1 MGSSVKRLKEE
12 IILAKKKCGGCGIIL
27 QSEDKDIPGYL
38 PENKIKEA
46 HPVCQRCFKIKNYGA
61 YMPVSLT
68 DADYKKEVTTLLRAM
83 DIVIVLVD
91 VIDFEGS
98 FDAEIISVIKNKKF
112 ILAVNKIDLVPG
124 RKHPAEITNWLKGR
138 LFHAGITPADIVM
151 MSTKTN
157 YGVNGVIRKLRY
169 FLPKGGNVAVIGATN
184 VGKSSLINGLF
195 GKNTVTVSKY
205 PGTTL
210 KTVKFQLP
218 KTQTF
223 IHDTPGLIPKGRIS
237 DMVCESCN
245 LKIVP
250 SSEISRKT
258 FKLPYDRVFM
268 FGGLAW
274 MRILTNYET
283 NPIFTAYAS
292 KEVPFHETNV
302 DKVETI
308 LKDKIGDFLTPPCDS
323 CKDEYYAKEWKT
335 EVLEIEEKEELVFK
349 GLGWITV
356 KRGPL
361 KVEVHVPKDA
371 ELIIRDAF
379 VEPKRASNEESYDD

>member
-1 MGSSVKRLKEE
+1 M
-12 IILAKKKCGGCGIIL
+12 
-27 QSEDKDIPGYL
+27 
-38 PENKIKEA
+38 ENR
-46 HPVCQRCFKIKNYGA
+46 VL
-61 YMPVSLT
+61 LT
-68 DADYKKEVTTLLRAM
+68 
-83 DIVIVLVD
+83 
-91 VIDFEGS
+91 
-98 FDAEIISVIKNKKF
+98 
-112 ILAVNKIDLVPG
+112 
-124 RKHPAEITNWLKGR
+124 
-138 LFHAGITPADIVM
+138 
-151 MSTKTN
+151 
-157 YGVNGVIRKLRY
+157 
-169 FLPKGGNVAVIGATN
+169 
-184 VGKSSLINGLF
+184 LF

-218 KTQTF
+218 QTQTF
-223 IHDTPGLIPKGRIS
+223 FHDTPGIIPQGRIS

-274 MRILTNYET
+274 MRILTDYET

-292 KEVPFHETNV
+292 KEVQFHETNL
-302 DKVETI
+302 DKVEAI
-308 LKDKIGDFLTPPCDS
+308 LKDKTGNFLTPPCDY
-323 CKDEYYAKEWKT
+323 CKEDYYAKEWKT

-379 VEPKRASNEESYDD
+379 VEPKRVSNEESYDFD

>member
-1 MGSSVKRLKEE
+1 M
-12 IILAKKKCGGCGIIL
+12 AKKKCGGCGVEL
-27 QSEDKDIPGYL
+27 QSENKNIPGYL

-46 HPVCQRCFKIKNYGA
+46 SPVCQRCFKIKNYGA
-61 YMPVSLT
+61 YVPVSLT
-68 DADYKKEVTTLLRAM
+68 DADYKKEVTTILKNM
-83 DIVIVLVD
+83 DIVIVVVD

-98 FDAEIISVIKNKKF
+98 FDAELISLIKKKKV

-124 RKHPAEITNWLKGR
+124 RKHPAEKTNWLNGR
-138 LFHAGITPADIVM
+138 LFLAGITPADIVI
-151 MSTKTN
+151 MSTKTK

-223 IHDTPGLIPKGRIS
+223 IHDTPGIIPKGRIS

-250 SSEISRKT
+250 STEISRKT

-268 FGGLAW
+268 FGGLVW
-274 MRILTNYET
+274 MRILTDYET
-283 NPIFTAYAS
+283 APIFTAYAA
-292 KEVPFHETNV
+292 KEVQFHETNV
-302 DKVETI
+302 DKVEAL
-308 LKDKIGDFLTPPCDS
+308 LKEKTGNFLTPPCDD
-323 CKDEYYAKEWKT
+323 CKDDYFSREWKVET
-335 EVLEIEEKEELVFK
+335 YEIEEHEEMVFK

-361 KVEVHVPKDA
+361 KVEVHLPKDA
-371 ELIIRDAF
+371 EIIIRDAF
-379 VEPKRASNEESYDD
+379 VEPKRVSMEQDYD